1 LLQEDSPCAPETI
14 PVGNIPQSAG
24 GELPTPLRTFFERD
38 SLASHLW
45 FTWDSI
51 KSVTLKALNQTFYD
65 LVVPL
70 AHHYLAEGI
79 WNHNTGKTMLAE
91 IIAHEVGRPLRVGM
105 GQSLQNPARVAD
117 FLLSLRAGDVLFVDE
132 IHGLKPA
139 CQETFY
145 RAMEG
150 RVLMPIDKPGEPVRA
165 PLPLPPFTLIGATT
179 DEWRLMEPLLQRF
192 EYRIRLD
199 RMSVEE
205 LSRAISQRAKAR
217 GLSLTD
223 DAAVMIA
230 QRAHGTP
237 RLAVML
243 LARCMDVALAGKA
256 TTVTGLIVERAC
268 EISRLDALGLDS
280 VERHYLSVLLHA
292 NGKPVRLN
300 VIASQ
305 LDQLSRRTVEGR
317 VEPTLIWMGLI
328 EKRPDGRILTAEGR
342 RYLTT
347 GIVPGK

>member
-1 LLQEDSPCAPETI
+1 
-14 PVGNIPQSAG
+14 
-24 GELPTPLRTFFERD
+24 
-38 SLASHLW
+38 
-45 FTWDSI
+45 
-51 KSVTLKALNQTFYD
+51 
-65 LVVPL
+65 
-70 AHHYLAEGI
+70 
-79 WNHNTGKTMLAE
+79 
-91 IIAHEVGRPLRVGM
+91 
-105 GQSLQNPARVAD
+105 
-117 FLLSLRAGDVLFVDE
+117 
-132 IHGLKPA
+132 
-139 CQETFY
+139 
-145 RAMEG
+145 
-150 RVLMPIDKPGEPVRA
+150 MPIDKPGEPVRA